1 MAGMVLVA
9 VDLPLLVRIATCVAI
24 ATPGIAALRRVFLL
38 RGPGSVRALSWSG
51 RDAVLGVRLG
61 AGGPERPA
69 TLARGSFRLGRS
81 CLLLWLRIDR
91 RTHAVFI
98 AGNQQEV
105 RAFRGL
111 CRWLRW
117 PPREP

>member
-1 MAGMVLVA
+1 MILVA

-24 ATPGIAALRRVFLL
+24 ATPGMEAIWRVFLL
-38 RGPGSVRALSWSG
+38 QGPRGVRALSWSG
-51 RDAVLGVRLG
+51 RDPVLGVRLG
-61 AGGPERPA
+61 TGGQERPA
-69 TLARGSFRLGRS
+69 SVVRGSFRLGRS
-81 CLLLWLRIDR
+81 YLLLWLRTGR
-91 RTHAVFI
+91 RVHAVFI

-111 CRWLRW
+111 CRWLTW